1 MYHMSHSS
9 NSVRSATYSLLLKH
23 LKQRPDCWKVV
34 LPGIN
39 SINNSEIVIVSIIV
53 NSLGYIGALESG
65 HEQVV
70 NSALN
75 NLPEL
80 AVLCQVSRIQIIFVI
95 FLLMSLFQENL
106 SHLLATV
113 FKLNISGNLNTI
125 PHIVTAINT
134 INTTAGN
141 N

>member
-34 LPGIN
+34 LPGII
-39 SINNSEIVIVSIIV
+39 SINSEIIIVSIIV

-80 AVLCQVSRIQIIFVI
+80 AVLCQVSRILIIFVI

-106 SHLLATV
+106 SHLLAMV

>member
-1 MYHMSHSS
+1 MSGQS
-9 NSVRSATYSLLLKH
+9 NPNYICEVI
-23 LKQRPDCWKVV
+23 
-34 LPGIN
+34 IN
-39 SINNSEIVIVSIIV
+39 
-53 NSLGYIGALESG
+53 ES
-65 HEQVV
+65 
-70 NSALN
+70 
-75 NLPEL
+75 
-80 AVLCQVSRIQIIFVI
+80 
-95 FLLMSLFQENL
+95 FQENL